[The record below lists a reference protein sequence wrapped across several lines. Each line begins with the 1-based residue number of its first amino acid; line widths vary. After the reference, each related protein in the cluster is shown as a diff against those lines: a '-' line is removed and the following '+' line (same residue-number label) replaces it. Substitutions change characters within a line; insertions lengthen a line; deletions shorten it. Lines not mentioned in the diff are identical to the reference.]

1 MNHHDHL
8 VTWLQTKNRTTA
20 FVSQTFRLTVKPVAA
35 LQNVDCFLRLPAI
48 SVRKAAVCFTSD
60 GVLDMACFTY
70 FPFTGENAG
79 LDGA

>member
-1 MNHHDHL
+1 M
-8 VTWLQTKNRTTA
+8 
-20 FVSQTFRLTVKPVAA
+20 KPVAA

-60 GVLDMACFTY
+60 GVFDMACFTY